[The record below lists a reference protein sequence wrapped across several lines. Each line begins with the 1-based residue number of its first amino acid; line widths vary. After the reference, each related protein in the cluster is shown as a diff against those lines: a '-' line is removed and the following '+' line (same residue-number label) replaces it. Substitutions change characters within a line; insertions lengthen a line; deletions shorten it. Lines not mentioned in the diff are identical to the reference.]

1 MQTKIFL
8 LFLALFIPGLVENSY
23 VTSFNLDSEL
33 PCTNEMKNEM
43 NEILLK
49 IRSVFSIIFPID
61 GPLLNSCSYKLT
73 TGNNNEFH
81 IWIPLKLEKFGKIC
95 KLIFFQKVQNPGAN
109 KIKLD
114 LSLESRLEYDRFPE
128 SCNYTLLFESPEE
141 RAVRINSLLHM
152 VVENVIKHFD
162 VNLNEVMIVKLY
174 FVSLL
179 GAESVF
185 NSYMARFLGNIL
197 AIELPDLDQNFRT
210 LLGSFLSVFGKAY
223 LQKVRERII
232 SLLGPKARKS
242 MMKYVVHKFDFIYQ
256 MYLAIIEK
264 ITALEEN
271 NLVITPLGTGWIE
284 ILLNHENNKM
294 NSEDIDAII
303 KNIDFTINKLEEEE
317 TSQNKSFMD
326 QDVNDKRNSVFMVKN
341 LQGFKDYKIKF
352 FILEMLFFRG
362 EHYLPE
368 PVPAN
373 EVKRKKSNCPES
385 KKAQAK
391 LLNLAASFAEVS
403 DRIQKAD
410 ESSIDKISQKCVRM
424 ETKEKVY
431 FSFLVKMD
439 GKDCELGLK
448 YVKESQDYL
457 DIVDTHPVFW
467 YGISCFRLARITP
480 PTIKF

>member
-1 MQTKIFL
+1 
-8 LFLALFIPGLVENSY
+8 
-23 VTSFNLDSEL
+23 
-33 PCTNEMKNEM
+33 
-43 NEILLK
+43 
-49 IRSVFSIIFPID
+49 
-61 GPLLNSCSYKLT
+61 
-73 TGNNNEFH
+73 
-81 IWIPLKLEKFGKIC
+81 
-95 KLIFFQKVQNPGAN
+95 
-109 KIKLD
+109 
-114 LSLESRLEYDRFPE
+114 
-128 SCNYTLLFESPEE
+128 
-141 RAVRINSLLHM
+141 
-152 VVENVIKHFD
+152 
-162 VNLNEVMIVKLY
+162 
-174 FVSLL
+174 
-179 GAESVF
+179 
-185 NSYMARFLGNIL
+185 
-197 AIELPDLDQNFRT
+197 
-210 LLGSFLSVFGKAY
+210 
-223 LQKVRERII
+223 
-232 SLLGPKARKS
+232 
-242 MMKYVVHKFDFIYQ
+242 
-256 MYLAIIEK
+256 
-264 ITALEEN
+264 
-271 NLVITPLGTGWIE
+271 
-284 ILLNHENNKM
+284 
-294 NSEDIDAII
+294 
-303 KNIDFTINKLEEEE
+303 
-317 TSQNKSFMD
+317 
-326 QDVNDKRNSVFMVKN
+326 MVKN

-467 YGISCFRLARITP
+467 YGISCFRLARIPP